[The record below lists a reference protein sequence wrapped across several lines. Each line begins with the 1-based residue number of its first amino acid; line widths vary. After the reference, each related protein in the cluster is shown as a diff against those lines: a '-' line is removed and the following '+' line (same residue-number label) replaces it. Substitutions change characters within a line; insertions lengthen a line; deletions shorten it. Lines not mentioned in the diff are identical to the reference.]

1 MLDIFLVLLREIRVL
16 KILLANKFFY
26 LKGGV
31 EASFFEI
38 AEVLK
43 QRGHEIA
50 FFCMKHPRNYS
61 SEYENY
67 FVSNVDYEN
76 HTFKNIINA
85 SMKLLYS
92 FEAKKNIERLISEER
107 PDIVHLN
114 SIYHQISPSIIHS
127 LRKFGISSVMT
138 LHDYKLA
145 CVSYLMM
152 NNGNICEA
160 CKNGRYY
167 HCFLQSCVKNSK
179 IKSLL
184 NTIEMYLHHKIM
196 HIYELV
202 DIFISPSKFLKVKLE
217 KMGFKGKIVYL
228 PNFVKAENFK
238 PEFNWKE
245 NSIIYFGRLSKE
257 KGLFTL
263 IEAMKNVKDLSL
275 KIIGEGPIEESL
287 KSKINCE
294 KIKNVNLL
302 GFKTGKELKDEIKK
316 SMFVVLPSEW
326 YENNPISVIESF
338 ALGKPVVGAR
348 VGGIPELIKNY
359 ETGLTF
365 ELGQSEDL
373 ILKINYLK
381 KNSDIIT
388 GMGKKAR
395 AFVEQELSS
404 EKYYQRLM
412 EIYNYAISKH

>member
-1 MLDIFLVLLREIRVL
+1 M
-16 KILLANKFFY
+16 KILLVNKFLY
-26 LKGGV
+26 PKGGDAISTINTGKLLSAKNHKV
-31 EASFFEI
+31 IFWGME
-38 AEVLK
+38 
-43 QRGHEIA
+43 
-50 FFCMKHPRNYS
+50 HPLNPKYP
-61 SEYENY
+61 YKDY
-67 FVSNVDYEN
+67 FVPYVDLN
-76 HTFKNIINA
+76 NPGGLTNQLKISLNLI
-85 SMKLLYS
+85 YS
-92 FEAKKNIERLISEER
+92 LEAKKKIENLINIEK

-127 LRKFGISSVMT
+127 LRKFGIFSVMT
-138 LHDYKLA
+138 LHDYKMVCA
-145 CVSYLMM
+145 SYLMM

-167 HCFLQSCVKNSK
+167 HCFFQSCVKNSK

-228 PNFVKAENFK
+228 PNFVKTENFK
-238 PEFNWKE
+238 PEFSWKE

-263 IEAMKNVKDLSL
+263 IEAMKNVKGLSL
-275 KIIGEGPIEESL
+275 KIIGKGPIEESL

-294 KIKNVNLL
+294 KIRNVTLL

-316 SMFVVLPSEW
+316 SMFVVFPSEW
-326 YENNPISVIESF
+326 YETFGLVAIESF
-338 ALGKPVVGAR
+338 ALGKPVIGSR
-348 VGGIPELIKNY
+348 IGGIPKLVKDGK
-359 ETGLTF
+359 TGLTF
-365 ELGQSEDL
+365 KTGSADDL
-373 ILKINYLK
+373 RKKILYLINNPHK
-381 KNSDIIT
+381 VVK
-388 GMGKKAR
+388 MGKNAR
-395 AFVEQELSS
+395 KFVEEKFNS

-412 EIYNYAISKH
+412 EIYNHAISKH